1 MSICFRTTL
10 KHGIPNGASSLDEE
24 DNTMPNNQPLAKT
37 RIDALANKALAD
49 LKKVTDVQP
58 ALDPN
63 LKSVKDS
70 LTAIAMDVHH

>member
-1 MSICFRTTL
+1 
-10 KHGIPNGASSLDEE
+10 
-24 DNTMPNNQPLAKT
+24 MPNNQPAAKT

-49 LKKVTDVQP
+49 LKKVTDAQP

-70 LTAIAMDVHH
+70 LTAIAMDRHSAL